1 MIFCI
6 ISLFSVVFVCFQNP
20 KLVLCGH
27 LEGWGGKGGAGR
39 SKREGDVC
47 VPVADSYE
55 YMAQTS
61 TAL

>member
-1 MIFCI
+1 M
-6 ISLFSVVFVCFQNP
+6 
-20 KLVLCGH
+20 LCDH

-47 VPVADSYE
+47 VPVADSCE

-61 TAL
+61 TVL